1 MDTTIEL
8 PSQHGNLKISHF
20 AQDNQHGVLISSK
33 EIQEECFIRIH
44 SSCLFSEALHTTDCD
59 CALQLDASIKYIA
72 EHGGVVIY
80 LYQEGRGVGLKA
92 KIEAIALQQ
101 KHKIDTATAFQ
112 RLGHE
117 IDPRDYGTAVKK
129 LKELNIK
136 RAIIATNNPQKISAL
151 EAGGIEITKRITLTI
166 EKNQI
171 TQKYIDEKTKA
182 LGHYEETQ

>member
-8 PSQHGNLKISHF
+8 PSQYGNLKISHF
-20 AQDNQHGVLISSK
+20 CNDNQQGVVITSK
-33 EIQEECFIRIH
+33 EVQEECFIRIH

-101 KHKIDTATAFQ
+101 KDKIDTATAFL
-112 RLGHE
+112 RLGHK
-117 IDPRDYGTAVKK
+117 IDPRDYTSAIKI
-129 LKELNIK
+129 LKDLNIK
-136 RAIIATNNPQKISAL
+136 KALIATNNPEKISAL
-151 EAGGIEITKRITLTI
+151 EAAGIEIVERISLTI
-166 EKNQI
+166 EKNPT
-171 TQKYIDEKTKA
+171 TQKYIEEKTKA
-182 LGHYEETQ
+182 LGHYEEAQ